1 MPRAPSYDE
10 NATMD
15 KVQLLLRAGRDV
27 PPDAFGV
34 RVRGEI
40 VPRLL
45 SRDPAR
51 LTVTFTEVAPPALTV
66 IPFRRSRIALF
77 SIWPREG
84 DDDASAWAD
93 AIDPE
98 GRASVAGYRVD
109 ESVPVAYQQ
118 TWEDGQ
124 TTPGVGILTI
134 FRRRPGLDDETF
146 LARWHGGHTPMSLEI
161 HPLYAYVRN
170 VVGAPVVEG
179 SPPCDAIVQEHFR
192 HPADLLDPTRFFG
205 GLAAMVP
212 NMLRVA
218 RDIRGFIDLRS
229 MEVYFV
235 SELVVR
241 S

>member
-1 MPRAPSYDE
+1 
-10 NATMD
+10 MD
-15 KVQLLLRAGRDV
+15 KVQLLLREDRGV
-27 PPDAFGV
+27 PADAFGA
-34 RVRGEI
+34 RVRHEI

-45 SRDPAR
+45 ARDPAR
-51 LTVTFTEVAPPALTV
+51 LKVTFTEVAPPALSV
-66 IPFRRSRIALF
+66 IPFRRGRAALF
-77 SIWPREG
+77 SVWPREG
-84 DDDASAWAD
+84 DDDASGWAD

-98 GRASVAGYRVD
+98 GKASVAGYRVE
-109 ESVPVAYQQ
+109 ESVPVAYDRD
-118 TWEDGQ
+118 WADGQ

-134 FRRRPGLDDETF
+134 FRRRPGLPDADF

-161 HPLYAYVRN
+161 HPLFAYVRN

-179 SPPCDAIVQEHFR
+179 SPPCDAIVEEHFR
-192 HPADLLDPTRFFG
+192 RPADLLDPRRFFG

-212 NMLRVA
+212 NMIRVA
-218 RDIRGFIDLRS
+218 LDIRGFIDLRS